1 MKTDPLTTSPEARQA
16 APEGGQVTGALGG
29 AGVGADLA
37 EGAAAGGTARALRGT
52 GRRKGPSKG
61 QQTRQTILDAA
72 LALAGTVGL
81 EGLSIGAVA
90 ERTAMS
96 KSGVFA
102 HFGSR
107 EELQISVLKEYDRC
121 FTDEIF
127 QPALARAR
135 GLPRV
140 RALFDNWMNRASVEI
155 RSGCIFIGGA
165 VEFDDQPGPVR
176 DVLVRSVQAWLE
188 ALERAVGQAIE
199 QGHFKPEAEPA
210 QIVFEIHGL
219 ILALHYEARLLHK
232 PGAIERARQGFAD
245 VLARYAT
252 SSAQAS

>member
-1 MKTDPLTTSPEARQA
+1 MA
-16 APEGGQVTGALGG
+16 GG
-29 AGVGADLA
+29 AD
-37 EGAAAGGTARALRGT
+37 AGLGDAARA
-52 GRRKGPSKG
+52 GRRTGPSKG

-72 LALAGTVGL
+72 LDLAGTVGL
-81 EGLSIGAVA
+81 EGLSIGSVA
-90 ERTAMS
+90 ERTGMS

-107 EELQISVLKEYDRC
+107 EELQISVLKEYDRR

-127 QPALARAR
+127 QPALALPR

-140 RALFDNWMNRASVEI
+140 CALFDNWMNRASVEI
-155 RSGCIFIGGA
+155 HSGCIFIGGA

-176 DVLVRSVQAWLE
+176 DVLVRSVQAWLQ
-188 ALERAVGQAIE
+188 ALERAVGQAIDE
-199 QGHFKPEAEPA
+199 GHLRPETEAS
-210 QIVFEIHGL
+210 QMVFEIHGL

-245 VLARYAT
+245 VIMRYA
-252 SSAQAS
+252 SGPAKGS